1 MLKLIITKIQ
11 DLLTIKTVKKN
22 SEVRKY
28 FVVNNKNPLDEPVKK
43 DSIVSCARRGHC
55 SLSPLSPMLILKPN
69 LQTFLIKC

>member
-28 FVVNNKNPLDEPVKK
+28 FVVNNKNQLCQKGPL
-43 DSIVSCARRGHC
+43 
-55 SLSPLSPMLILKPN
+55 
-69 LQTFLIKC
+69 